1 LFLNA
6 HDYTWSGRTGGNEK
20 ENGVLAAPVKTSDSS
35 RCDLIVSVAALP
47 QTSNLGVGGS
57 NPSERAKSSMSSA
70 DTKEGIG
77 TGKGNAVI
85 GAHDLGQSELLENG
99 LEYAERV
106 GFFGGGEPS
115 HAKT

>member
-1 LFLNA
+1 L
-6 HDYTWSGRTGGNEK
+6 
-20 ENGVLAAPVKTSDSS
+20 SS
-35 RCDLIVSVAALP
+35 P
-47 QTSNLGVGGS
+47 
-57 NPSERAKSSMSSA
+57 

>member
-1 LFLNA
+1 MSVSSTRLRI
-6 HDYTWSGRTGGNEK
+6 WGSGVRIPPS
-20 ENGVLAAPVKTSDSS
+20 APKVRLSS
-35 RCDLIVSVAALP
+35 P
-47 QTSNLGVGGS
+47 
-57 NPSERAKSSMSSA
+57 